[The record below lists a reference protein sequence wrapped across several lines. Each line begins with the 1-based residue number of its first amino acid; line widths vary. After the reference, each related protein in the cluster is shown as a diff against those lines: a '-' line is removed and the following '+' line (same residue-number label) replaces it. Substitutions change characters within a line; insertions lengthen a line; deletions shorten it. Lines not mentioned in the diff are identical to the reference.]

1 MISTPPTRIPVHE
14 QKLAA
19 CSPLLRRLLS
29 RAPRPNIRGGRILK
43 FENVEVRTF
52 EAFVE
57 WLYGNSGTR
66 MVRSNTSSVTNTT
79 TTACGG
85 DNDDDGGGEEGVV
98 SEALRAFAREYEVAF
113 LVEEEE
119 QESGCAGLESRRAW
133 RDRGGACWIE
143 GLI

>member
-1 MISTPPTRIPVHE
+1 M
-14 QKLAA
+14 
-19 CSPLLRRLLS
+19 
-29 RAPRPNIRGGRILK
+29 
-43 FENVEVRTF
+43 
-52 EAFVE
+52 E

-119 QESGCAGLESRRAW
+119 QEEQESGCAGLESRRAW